1 MDDMYSYQ
9 KKLEVQAA
17 QVISTYIP
25 HITFVCI
32 KVCVFINL
40 GLGCQSLSW
49 ESCFFFLAEA
59 QRKSRQESRMVY
71 PWTYCSL
78 LALASCSGVIL
89 STCLQN
95 AILSDQPI

>member
-32 KVCVFINL
+32 KVCVFVNL

-49 ESCFFFLAEA
+49 ESCFFF
-59 QRKSRQESRMVY
+59 SRGTEEEQTGEQDGIPMD
-71 PWTYCSL
+71 L
-78 LALASCSGVIL
+78 LLPV
-89 STCLQN
+89 STGKLLRSYTVHVPAKCHPL
-95 AILSDQPI
+95 

>member
-1 MDDMYSYQ
+1 MGAAGSVGGGSRSPMDDMYSYQ

-49 ESCFFFLAEA
+49 ESCFFF
-59 QRKSRQESRMVY
+59 
-71 PWTYCSL
+71 
-78 LALASCSGVIL
+78 
-89 STCLQN
+89 
-95 AILSDQPI
+95 